1 MINRLNQVITLA
13 IITSCTFGQ
22 QDEQAALAIIG
33 PIHLVVHADVYIE
46 RPSEDNSI
54 IMMEGRMRIA
64 RVFPGASFNARHT
77 LNFIQSSHTSQDAY
91 KVCSYLV
98 NGEWVR
104 DLFFDIETKEISDD
118 SSVMLLDICIRD
130 TERHELIFKRD
141 ETENEPYR
149 LLFIGRSFQPELS
162 GWRSVAKN
170 DTLSADLVKAI
181 PTYNDGLRRKI
192 FEPLKNNIQV
202 EKARNLQFNFNANGL
217 NADSLLE
224 YRFLE
229 TPENYSQWTPTGHL
243 LTLKDQDYY
252 KKGILQVRYRGTPYA
267 AAYTIKVKPR
277 WFEHPVFLAGIFT
290 FIITAVWYTMQ
301 LWHKKKLRLALL
313 MQRELSAQLT
323 AMQASITPHMLANS
337 LFGLQE
343 LLVSG
348 QWKKAKKFTEGLGQ
362 LLKAAY
368 TGKKGVYRHLTHELD
383 EIKQYVAIQQLRFH
397 FDFQLVMD
405 LTSPGGLPEMP
416 TGILQPVVENAIK
429 YNLSASSAKGVLCIK
444 VQPLA
449 DGIIIV
455 IEAGSVSDQSQALG
469 CAPWSG
475 TGFGLDWVKSR
486 LSVHNQLYPASP
498 VLLDTCFSANHS
510 RVSFHF
516 KNTYS

>member
-1 MINRLNQVITLA
+1 MINRLNQIITLA
-13 IITSCTFGQ
+13 FISSCSFGQ

-91 KVCSYLV
+91 KVCSYMV

-141 ETENEPYR
+141 VTENEPYR

-162 GWRSVAKN
+162 GWRSIAKN

-181 PTYNDGLRRKI
+181 PKYNDGLRRKI

-229 TPENYSQWTPTGHL
+229 SPADYSQWTPTGHL
-243 LTLKDQDYY
+243 LTLKAQDYY

-290 FIITAVWYTMQ
+290 FIIAAVWYTMQ
-301 LWHKKKLRLALL
+301 LWHKKKLCKESY
-313 MQRELSAQLT
+313 Q
-323 AMQASITPHMLANS
+323 
-337 LFGLQE
+337 
-343 LLVSG
+343 
-348 QWKKAKKFTEGLGQ
+348 
-362 LLKAAY
+362 
-368 TGKKGVYRHLTHELD
+368 
-383 EIKQYVAIQQLRFH
+383 
-397 FDFQLVMD
+397 
-405 LTSPGGLPEMP
+405 
-416 TGILQPVVENAIK
+416 
-429 YNLSASSAKGVLCIK
+429 
-444 VQPLA
+444 
-449 DGIIIV
+449 
-455 IEAGSVSDQSQALG
+455 
-469 CAPWSG
+469 
-475 TGFGLDWVKSR
+475 
-486 LSVHNQLYPASP
+486 
-498 VLLDTCFSANHS
+498 HS
-510 RVSFHF
+510 
-516 KNTYS
+516 